1 MRDIWYRSVK
11 GTPRMGP
18 EAGSSGTPPTV
29 LSSECT
35 SNESPDREPDQ
46 VDSAASCREAAEAI
60 AHSSGG
66 RIVQPD
72 MWDTIDY
79 LWCILK
85 HWFGVHTFI
94 DVYYWDMES
103 GSVTYTG
110 QECRRCALPA

>member
-1 MRDIWYRSVK
+1 
-11 GTPRMGP
+11 
-18 EAGSSGTPPTV
+18 
-29 LSSECT
+29 
-35 SNESPDREPDQ
+35 
-46 VDSAASCREAAEAI
+46 VDSCREAAETI
-60 AHSSGG
+60 ARNSGG
-66 RIVQPD
+66 RVVQPD
-72 MWDTIDY
+72 LWDTVDY